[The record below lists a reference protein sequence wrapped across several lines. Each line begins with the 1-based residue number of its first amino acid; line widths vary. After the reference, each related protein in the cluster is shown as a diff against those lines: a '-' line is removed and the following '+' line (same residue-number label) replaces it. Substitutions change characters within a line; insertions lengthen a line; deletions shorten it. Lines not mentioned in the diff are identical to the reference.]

1 MLTWILLIIVLA
13 ALVVVG
19 TWSWGKIFGRGEVL
33 APMPEPK
40 TTVEYNRRLV
50 DGGDVADVRFEL
62 ATRGYRPAQVDDVLD
77 QLHRRL
83 LETTAERDALR
94 ARLGEITGEGRAEK
108 NYGTSPRSIE

>member
-33 APMPEPK
+33 DPMPEPK
-40 TTVEYNRRLV
+40 TTIEHNRRLV
-50 DGGDVADVRFEL
+50 DGGDVEDVRFEL
-62 ATRGYRPAQVDDVLD
+62 VTRGYRPAQVDDVLD
-77 QLHRRL
+77 RLHRRL

-94 ARLGEITGEGRAEK
+94 ARLGEPAGEGHAKK
-108 NYGTSPRSIE
+108 NYGTPAPSIE

>member
-13 ALVVVG
+13 TLVVVG

-40 TTVEYNRRLV
+40 TTVEHNRRLV
-50 DGGDVADVRFEL
+50 ADGDVADVRFEL
-62 ATRGYRPAQVDDVLD
+62 VTRGYRPAQVDDVVE

-83 LETTAERDALR
+83 LETTAERDSLR
-94 ARLGEITGEGRAEK
+94 ARLGEIPGEKHTEE
-108 NYGTSPRSIE
+108 NYGTSP